1 MAVGDQLLIDIRH
14 DKGRA
19 VMRLRG
25 ELDLASAP
33 LLQSA
38 IDSAEISSA
47 AMLVLDLQELKFID
61 STGLRVLL
69 TAYERSQQH
78 GQEFAVTPGSPQV
91 QRLLSITGVGEHLRI
106 IAPGDELLV

>member
-1 MAVGDQLLIDIRH
+1 MAVQDQLLIDVRH
-14 DKGRA
+14 DKGTA
-19 VMRLRG
+19 VLSLRG

-33 LLQSA
+33 LLQTEIENSEIASA
-38 IDSAEISSA
+38 S
-47 AMLVLDLQELKFID
+47 MLVLDLEELTFID

-69 TAYERSQQH
+69 TAYEHAQQR
-78 GQEFAVTPGSPQV
+78 GQEFAVTQGSPQV